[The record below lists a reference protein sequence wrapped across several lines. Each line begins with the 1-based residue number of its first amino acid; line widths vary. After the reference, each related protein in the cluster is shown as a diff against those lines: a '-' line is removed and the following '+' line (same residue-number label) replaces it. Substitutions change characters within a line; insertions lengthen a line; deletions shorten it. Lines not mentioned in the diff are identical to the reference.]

1 MEAEDVEKQELARRE
16 RAHGRE
22 RGRKQGRE
30 DSITPAM
37 ALLVE
42 HTKHYHRVQ
51 QKKEYDDYTCHRIL
65 GDSRCRGVVD
75 TKTVR
80 GWLRH
85 ELAWR
90 GERNVAERIRA
101 AVYRASEAGVV
112 RLLSR
117 PLRGRPVLVFRKLTW
132 AEIGRTEAART
143 FLDMIGLSAASF
155 ES

>member
-1 MEAEDVEKQELARRE
+1 MEAEGVEKQELARRE

-22 RGRKQGRE
+22 

-37 ALLVE
+37 PLLVE

-132 AEIGRTEAART
+132 AEIGRSEAART